1 MNSNYHM
8 SEFMVKERIQIQ
20 QQTAA
25 AHRLARLAANPKPA
39 APGVHQWAAAGFGVV
54 TKSIFAAISFGGGL
68 VRDAFAVK
76 TAVR

>member
-8 SEFMVKERIQIQ
+8 SEFIVKERIQTQ
-20 QQTAA
+20 QQAAA
-25 AHRLARLAANPKPA
+25 AHRLARLAA
-39 APGVHQWAAAGFGVV
+39 
-54 TKSIFAAISFGGGL
+54 KSIFAASSFGGGL